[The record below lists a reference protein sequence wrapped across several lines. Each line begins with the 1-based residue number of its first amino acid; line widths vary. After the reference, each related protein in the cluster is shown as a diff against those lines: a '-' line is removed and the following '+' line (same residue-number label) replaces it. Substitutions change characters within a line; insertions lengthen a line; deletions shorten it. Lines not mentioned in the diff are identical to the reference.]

1 MSSQGRQVPQLLLP
15 RKLRGLLNKLNTKC
29 G

>member
-1 MSSQGRQVPQLLLP
+1 MSRQVHQVPQLSLP
-15 RKLRGLLNKLNTKC
+15 RKLRGVLNKLNTKC